1 MRTRSQAVK
10 EETVKDIVINAENV
24 KNIDDIVEGRKVTSL
39 RLENIHTD
47 RAVTKILQLKEQEKS
62 SRVFSKLWKNPDLE
76 NLHIMKFNLGCI
88 NSDKLSLLPPR
99 LRTLTLVET
108 GLGEDQMLS
117 LFSSMGGHGNLS
129 NLSLV
134 GEDLTVVH
142 KESLAAAVG
151 KLKGVVLQNCD
162 VDTEQVETILECVTK
177 HDSLAEV
184 TIAGIEDCPVYLA
197 EVSTDLL
204 ASSVTS
210 LQRVCL
216 SNAMVTIQQI
226 ETMLEKILL
235 NSSTRLRTLE
245 LCNLVQEDTEN
256 KITTA
261 MLNPLASK
269 VKKKLQTF
277 SLS

>member
-1 MRTRSQAVK
+1 MRTRSQAIK
-10 EETVKDIVINAENV
+10 EETVKDIVINSENV
-24 KNIDDIVEGRKVTSL
+24 KNIDDIVEGQKVSSL
-39 RLENIHTD
+39 RLENVHTE
-47 RAVTKILQLKEQEKS
+47 RAVTKILQLKQQEKS
-62 SRVFSKLWKNPDLE
+62 TKVFSKVWEISDLE

-88 NSDKLSLLPPR
+88 SSEKLSLLPPR

-134 GEDLTVVH
+134 GEDLTAVH
-142 KESLAAAVG
+142 KKSLSAAVG
-151 KLKGVVLQNCD
+151 KLKSVVLQNCD
-162 VDTEQVETILECVTK
+162 VDTEQVETILECVNK
-177 HDSLAEV
+177 HDSLVEV
-184 TIAGIEDCPVYLA
+184 TIVGTEDYPVDLA

-210 LQRVCL
+210 LQRACL
-216 SNAMVTIQQI
+216 SNAVVSIQQI

-235 NSSTRLRTLE
+235 NNSTRLRTLE
-245 LCNLVQEDTEN
+245 LCNLVQEETED

-269 VKKKLQTF
+269 VKKKLQMF

>member
-1 MRTRSQAVK
+1 MRTRSQAIK
-10 EETVKDIVINAENV
+10 EETVKDIVINSENV
-24 KNIDDIVEGRKVTSL
+24 KNIDDIVEGQKVSSL
-39 RLENIHTD
+39 RLENVHTE
-47 RAVTKILQLKEQEKS
+47 RAVTKILQLKQQEKS
-62 SRVFSKLWKNPDLE
+62 TKVFSKVWEISDLE

-88 NSDKLSLLPPR
+88 SSEKLSLLPPR

-134 GEDLTVVH
+134 GEDLTAVH
-142 KESLAAAVG
+142 KKSLAAAVG
-151 KLKGVVLQNCD
+151 KLKSVVLQNCD
-162 VDTEQVETILECVTK
+162 VDTEQVETILECVNK
-177 HDSLAEV
+177 HDSLVEV
-184 TIAGIEDCPVYLA
+184 TIAGTEDYPVDLA

-210 LQRVCL
+210 LQRACL
-216 SNAMVTIQQI
+216 SNAVVSIQQI

-235 NSSTRLRTLE
+235 NNSTRLRTLE
-245 LCNLVQEDTEN
+245 LCNLVQEETED

-269 VKKKLQTF
+269 VKKKLQMF